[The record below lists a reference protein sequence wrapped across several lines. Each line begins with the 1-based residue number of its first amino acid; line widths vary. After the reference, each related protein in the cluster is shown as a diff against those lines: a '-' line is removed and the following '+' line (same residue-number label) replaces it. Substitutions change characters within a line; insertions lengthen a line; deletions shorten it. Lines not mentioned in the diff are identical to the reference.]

1 MKVESSKVPPGEE
14 DTLKLANNEVSKIK
28 KNRHIQERTDTSLE
42 LNKSK
47 CKKIMQ

>member
-28 KNRHIQERTDTSLE
+28 KKLTYTVKDRHQFGIE
-42 LNKSK
+42 
-47 CKKIMQ
+47 